1 MQVWELSTVLLVV
14 GLLLLIVA
22 VVVFVEL
29 KQYKVSSSFLLCG
42 TAMTLW
48 AVLLMTTTN
57 LQDVDL
63 TRSWMP
69 TPHWASNVCLWGICT
84 LRFYGF
90 IHCTLHD
97 ITRLNSFLDR
107 PHSITTRSS
116 RYDRRRGVKQ
126 LLRVARLR
134 VGGSHVSQQ
143 RQAFL

>member
-63 TRSWMP
+63 DTFVDAH
-69 TPHWASNVCLWGICT
+69 TPLGFECLSLGY
-84 LRFYGF
+84 LYP
-90 IHCTLHD
+90 
-97 ITRLNSFLDR
+97 SFLWV
-107 PHSITTRSS
+107 HSLHPS
-116 RYDRRRGVKQ
+116 RYHSPQ
-126 LLRVARLR
+126 
-134 VGGSHVSQQ
+134 
-143 RQAFL
+143 FLP